1 MRRKYIAISLGP
13 LIFMSAS
20 FSLCLISGM
29 AAPML
34 MECSHPGNSVCS
46 MNGEDCCLTESGKA
60 RVKTSRES
68 YTNRIALQRS
78 DS

>member
-1 MRRKYIAISLGP
+1 MRRKYIAISLGL
-13 LIFMSAS
+13 LISMSAS

-29 AAPML
+29 AAPMQ
-34 MECSHPGNSVCS
+34 MECSHPGTSFCS
-46 MNGEDCCLTESGKA
+46 MNGEDCCLTEPGKA

-68 YTNRIALQRS
+68 YSDRISLQRS

>member
-1 MRRKYIAISLGP
+1 MRRKYLSISLGL

-34 MECSHPGNSVCS
+34 MGCSHPGTSVCS
-46 MNGEDCCLTESGKA
+46 MNGEDCCLTEPGKA
-60 RVKTSRES
+60 RFKTSRES
-68 YTNRIALQRS
+68 YSNRIALQRS

>member
-1 MRRKYIAISLGP
+1 
-13 LIFMSAS
+13 
-20 FSLCLISGM
+20 M